1 MAYNHGI
8 QITELTSG
16 TRPLTDISTA
26 SIGLVVIADDADPTV
41 FPLNK
46 PVLLLDA
53 AGAIGKAGD
62 TGNLADVLTAISDQV
77 IAPVTVVRVAESDEA
92 DAEDK
97 AAETLANIIGTTM
110 ADGSRTGLQAL
121 LTAEAANGIKP
132 RILGVPGHDSKE
144 VANALAT
151 IAQKLR
157 GFAYA
162 KSIGASVAAA
172 SSYRDEFSAR
182 ELMLIDGEA
191 SDFAGS
197 AIARALGLR
206 AKLDQQIGWHKTISN
221 AAINGVTGIAHPR
234 SFSTLANDVTDVSV
248 LNDKDITALVRLD
261 GYRFW
266 GNRTCSDEPLF
277 AFESVVRT
285 GQVLQDM
292 IAEGLVWAIDK
303 PITAGLVRDI
313 VESINAKFRSL
324 KAQDRIIGAEA
335 WFDPASNPAE
345 ALAAGKIE
353 IDWDYTACA
362 PAENIKGNQRI
373 TNKYY
378 ADLANSL

>member
-1 MAYNHGI
+1 MAYHHGI
-8 QITELTSG
+8 QIQEVSGG

-26 SIGLVVIADDADPTV
+26 SIGLVAIADDADPDV
-41 FPLNK
+41 FPLDV

-53 AGAIGKAGD
+53 AAAAGKAGD
-62 TGNLADVLTAISDQV
+62 NGNLGAVLHAISSQV
-77 IAPVTVVRVAESDEA
+77 IAPVTVVRVSDGNDDESIR
-92 DAEDK
+92 
-97 AAETLANIIGTTM
+97 ANIIGKVEAEGWRSGM
-110 ADGSRTGLQAL
+110 QAL
-121 LTAEAANGIKP
+121 LTAESLNGVKP
-132 RILGVPGHDSKE
+132 RILGVPTFDDKE
-144 VANALAT
+144 VASALA
-151 IAQKLR
+151 IVAQKLR

-162 KSIGASVAAA
+162 KSIGDTVAEATE
-172 SSYRDEFSAR
+172 YRDEFSAR
-182 ELMLIDGEA
+182 ELMLIDGDATGLE
-191 SDFAGS
+191 GS
-197 AIARALGLR
+197 AIACALGLR

-221 AAINGVTGIAHPR
+221 AAINGVTGITHPR
-234 SFSTLANDVTDVSV
+234 SFSTLANDVTDVSA
-248 LNDKDITALVRLD
+248 LNDKDITALVRHN

-324 KAQDRIIGAEA
+324 KAQGRIIGAQC

>member
-1 MAYNHGI
+1 
-8 QITELTSG
+8 
-16 TRPLTDISTA
+16 
-26 SIGLVVIADDADPTV
+26 
-41 FPLNK
+41 
-46 PVLLLDA
+46 
-53 AGAIGKAGD
+53 
-62 TGNLADVLTAISDQV
+62 
-77 IAPVTVVRVAESDEA
+77 
-92 DAEDK
+92 
-97 AAETLANIIGTTM
+97 
-110 ADGSRTGLQAL
+110 
-121 LTAEAANGIKP
+121 
-132 RILGVPGHDSKE
+132 
-144 VANALAT
+144 
-151 IAQKLR
+151 
-157 GFAYA
+157 
-162 KSIGASVAAA
+162 
-172 SSYRDEFSAR
+172 
-182 ELMLIDGEA
+182 MLIDGEA

-221 AAINGVTGIAHPR
+221 AGLNGVTGIVQPR
-234 SFSTLANDVTDVSV
+234 SVSTLANDVTDVST
-248 LNDKDITALVRLD
+248 LNDSDITALVRND

-266 GNRTCSDEPLF
+266 GNRTCSAEPLF

-285 GQVLQDM
+285 GQVLQDL

-324 KAQDRIIGAEA
+324 KGQDRIIGAEA
-335 WFDPASNPAE
+335 WFVPASNPVE

-378 ADLANSL
+378 ADLANSI

>member
-1 MAYNHGI
+1 MAYHHGI
-8 QITELTSG
+8 QITEQTSG

-26 SIGLVVIADDADPTV
+26 SIGLVAVAADADAAL

-46 PVLLLDA
+46 PVLLTDA

-62 TGNLADVLTAISDQV
+62 SGNLAQILTAISDQV
-77 IAPVTVVRVAESDEA
+77 IAPVTIVRVEEGADDE
-92 DAEDK
+92 
-97 AAETLANIIGTTM
+97 ETDSNIIGTSL

-121 LTAEAANGIKP
+121 LTAETVNGVKP
-132 RILGVPGHDSKE
+132 RILGVPGFDSKL
-144 VANALAT
+144 VAGALAIT
-151 IAQKLR
+151 AQKLR
-157 GFAYA
+157 GFSYA
-162 KSIGASVAAA
+162 KTIGAAVADAA
-172 SSYRDEFSAR
+172 TYRGDFSAR

-221 AAINGVTGIAHPR
+221 AAINGVIGIANPR
-234 SFSTLANDVTDVSV
+234 SFSTLANDVTDVSI
-248 LNDKDITALVRLD
+248 LNDADVTALVRLD
-261 GYRFW
+261 GFRFW

-292 IAEGLVWAIDK
+292 IADGLTWAIDK

-324 KAQDRIIGAEA
+324 KAQGRIIGAEA
-335 WFDPASNPAE
+335 WFDAASNPAE
-345 ALAAGKIE
+345 ALAAGKVE

-373 TNKYY
+373 TDKYY
-378 ADLANSL
+378 ANLADSL

>member
-1 MAYNHGI
+1 MAYHHGI
-8 QITELTSG
+8 NIKEITTG
-16 TRPLTDISTA
+16 TRPLADISTA
-26 SIGLVVIADDADPTV
+26 SIGIVSIASDADETV

-46 PVLLLDA
+46 PVLLTDV
-53 AGAIGKAGD
+53 AGAVGKAGD
-62 TGNLADVLTAISDQV
+62 NGKLAEVLTAISEQV
-77 IAPVTVVRVAESDEA
+77 TAPVTVVRVEESTLEDEA
-92 DAEDK
+92 
-97 AAETLANIIGTTM
+97 AAAATQANIIGTVL
-110 ADGSRTGLQAL
+110 ADGTRTGLQAL
-121 LTAEAANGIKP
+121 LTAETANGLAP
-132 RILGVPGHDSKE
+132 RILGVPGYDSKE
-144 VANALAT
+144 VASALAT

-162 KSIGASVAAA
+162 KSIGATVAAA
-172 SSYRDEFSAR
+172 TAYREDFSAR

-191 SDFAGS
+191 TDFAGS
-197 AIARALGLR
+197 AVARALGLR

-234 SFSTLANDVTDVSV
+234 SFSTLANDATDVS
-248 LNDKDITALVRLD
+248 LINDADITALVRLD
-261 GYRFW
+261 GFRFW

-345 ALAAGKIE
+345 ALAAGKIV
-353 IDWDYTACA
+353 IDWDYTAA
-362 PAENIKGNQRI
+362 SPAENITGNQRI
-373 TNKYY
+373 TDKYY